1 MSRRQAREM
10 ALKGLYMSEF
20 APEQSNETILAAA
33 GEDILTEDTKDRQ
46 YAELLLAGTKE
57 NMETIDKEVSSLS
70 ARWEIKRMGALDR
83 NILRMAAFEMFYSQE
98 KVPYSV
104 VINEAVELAKEYGT
118 GESPAFINGVLGS
131 MVKKHGA

>member
-57 NMETIDKEVSSLS
+57 NMETIDNEVSSLS
-70 ARWEIKRMGALDR
+70 ARWAIKRMGALDR
-83 NILRMAAFEMFYSQE
+83 NILRMAAFEMFYGQE

>member
-20 APEQSNETILAAA
+20 SQEKSDEEILDAA
-33 GEDILTEDTKDRQ
+33 GEDIPTEDARDRE
-46 YAELLLAGTKE
+46 YAGVLLAGTKE
-57 NMETIDKEVSSLS
+57 HIEAIDQEVSALS
-70 ARWEIKRMGALDR
+70 ERWEMKRMAALDR
-83 NILRMAAFEMFYSQE
+83 NILRMAAFEMFYGAE

-104 VINEAVELAKEYGT
+104 AINEAVELAKEYGADD
-118 GESPAFINGVLGS
+118 SPAFINGVLGS

>member
-20 APEQSNETILAAA
+20 SQDQSNEAILAAA
-33 GEDILTEDTKDRQ
+33 GEDIPTDDAKDRE
-46 YAELLLAGTKE
+46 YAGLLLNGTKE
-57 NMETIDKEVSSLS
+57 NMEVIDKEVSSLS

-83 NILRMAAFEMFYSQE
+83 NILRMAAFEMFYGEE
-98 KVPYSV
+98 KVPCSI

-118 GESPAFINGVLGS
+118 GDSPAFINGVLGS